1 MAKKGGR
8 PKAIDRKKRSS
19 YVRFRCSEEEK
30 KQISSLSKT
39 YGISMTDYIMRKAL
53 DMKLV
58 TNHVQMMNEIHAIGN
73 ELARSGNNINQ
84 LAKHVN
90 ALNKAGRMNQKFLP
104 QLADLL
110 EKHHRRQDEIR
121 TAIRE
126 IIREMSR

>member
-8 PKAIDRKKRSS
+8 PKVSDRKRKSS

-30 KQISSLSKT
+30 KQIISLSKT
-39 YGISMTDYIMRKAL
+39 YGVSMTDYIMRKAL

-58 TNHVQMMNEIHAIGN
+58 TNHLQMMNEIHALGT

-90 ALNKAGRMNQKFLP
+90 ALNKAGRLDQMFLP

-110 EKHHRRQDEIR
+110 EKHHRKQDEIR
-121 TAIRE
+121 TAIRK
-126 IIREMSR
+126 ITREMSG